1 MSFDLAIWRRSP
13 TTKTAM
19 IVEVYESLE
28 QRDHPAAAL
37 FDTEEFVDAA
47 CAKFGRLELSDPE
60 MAWIPISEEGGG
72 SVGVSLYPWV
82 GSSSACVH
90 VSGPFDASQATIS
103 ALLPLVI
110 ERNLML
116 YDAQAQVVYNN
127 RRSYS
132 D

>member
-1 MSFDLAIWRRSP
+1 
-13 TTKTAM
+13 M
-19 IVEVYESLE
+19 IVAVYESLE

-47 CAKFGRLELSDPE
+47 CVTFGRLELSDAE
-60 MAWIPISEEGGG
+60 MTWIPIPDEGGG
-72 SVGVSLYPWV
+72 SVSVSLYPWV

-90 VSGPFDASQATIS
+90 VSGPFDASRATIRV
-103 ALLPLVI
+103 LLPLVI
-110 ERNLML
+110 ERNLVL

-127 RRSYS
+127 RRNYN